1 MAKGSKWD
9 KVGELRKTKRA
20 DMLVGHIE
28 LKDLNLK
35 LRVVAFIK
43 TGEQKMN
50 GKEPDLVILLPKE
63 ETDKPIEVAEDIF
76 G

>member
-1 MAKGSKWD
+1 MAKAKWD

-28 LKDLNLK
+28 IKDLNLK

-43 TGEQKMN
+43 TNEQKKSR
-50 GKEPDLVILLPKE
+50 GEPDIVILLPKDGDE
-63 ETDKPIEVAEDIF
+63 KEVEISESLFD
-76 G
+76 